1 MVVVGRFRGM
11 GRGGSVGFRWWTV
24 VITLVAMELC
34 YAYSLSSASGCSD
47 HARGSLATSQRS
59 GIA

>member
-1 MVVVGRFRGM
+1 M

-34 YAYSLSSASGCSD
+34 YAYSGSSASGCSD
-47 HARGSLATSQRS
+47 QALGLQGAKRHS
-59 GIA
+59 IASTIFT